1 MPNSINIK
9 IKEINF
15 CNKKPFTIVFSSNSI
30 INVELWLE
38 DYKFLNI
45 VSSFGENLFDRL
57 MIHCTNASQI
67 SYLAN
72 ILGSKQYS
80 LITNIKYDGEKMC
93 VILILK

>member
-1 MPNSINIK
+1 MPNNINIK

-45 VSSFGENLFDRL
+45 VSSFGENLFENFYDYFNNNFEKS
-57 MIHCTNASQI
+57 HWT
-67 SYLAN
+67 LA
-72 ILGSKQYS
+72 
-80 LITNIKYDGEKMC
+80 DGMNRKA
-93 VILILK
+93 

>member
-45 VSSFGENLFDRL
+45 VNSFGENLFENFYDYFNNNFEKSHWSFSDWVVHNSIISSLEAIILLLHER
-57 MIHCTNASQI
+57 TN
-67 SYLAN
+67 L
-72 ILGSKQYS
+72 
-80 LITNIKYDGEKMC
+80 E
-93 VILILK
+93 